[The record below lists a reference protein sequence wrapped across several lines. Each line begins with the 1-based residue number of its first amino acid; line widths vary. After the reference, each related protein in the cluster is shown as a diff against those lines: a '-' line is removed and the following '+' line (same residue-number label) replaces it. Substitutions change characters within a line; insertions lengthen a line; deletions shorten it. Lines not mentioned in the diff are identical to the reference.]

1 MLYPPSPIGSSE
13 AAPGIRLKNIRDG
26 IQDYEYAQILKNLG
40 QVPFLNSVIV
50 PIATSFTNWT
60 HDPTALENA
69 RQQLG
74 QQLHLLHP

>member
-26 IQDYEYAQILKNLG
+26 IQDYEYVQILKNLG
-40 QVPFLNSVIV
+40 QVSFVDPIIV

-60 HDPTALENA
+60 HNPSALENA